1 MESKTPTLYEILGEK
16 VILSLVD
23 AFYARVYT
31 HPTLIP
37 LFHNDIEEV
46 KDKQFRFLSQFL
58 GGPQLYSEKYGHPR
72 MRMRHLPHRIDTN
85 AMEAWL
91 ACMREAIDT
100 LDLEP
105 HLADALYNCFPPVA
119 RHMVNR

>member
-1 MESKTPTLYEILGEK
+1 
-16 VILSLVD
+16 
-23 AFYARVYT
+23 
-31 HPTLIP
+31 
-37 LFHNDIEEV
+37 
-46 KDKQFRFLSQFL
+46 
-58 GGPQLYSEKYGHPR
+58 

-105 HLADALYNCFPPVA
+105 HLAGALYNCFPPVA